1 MAWQSSVI
9 SPARPVFC
17 LALLIAGRGL
27 RAQGPTKMPMTD
39 VKVLGGGVVSIK
51 PNHSDDGLVGR
62 HIDDENF
69 GTLNAASLSTR

>member
-1 MAWQSSVI
+1 
-9 SPARPVFC
+9 
-17 LALLIAGRGL
+17 
-27 RAQGPTKMPMTD
+27 MPMTD